1 MSDARFGAGA
11 RLRSGTMQDLGIEMI
26 SFFGMPPVPSVELAR
41 DLGCRHISLGLRQ
54 MDFDPHGYPRFSLR
68 DPALK
73 RELLAAMDDCGV
85 SISLGEGFLVAP
97 GAESRETW
105 AADLEL
111 MAGLG
116 VKRINSVS
124 FEPDRQRNIDQFGL
138 LAETAAG
145 FGIETLV
152 EFVPI
157 FSVPDLPAALDL
169 VRQVGRPD
177 FRILVDTMHVGRTG
191 ATAADLAAIDPAL
204 IGYIQLCDAPL
215 QPQNPGFMDPD
226 YMDEAMHQRQVPGE
240 GELPLLDMLAALP
253 RDRVIGLEIPLRSEA
268 LAGVGPRERLGRCV
282 AAARDLLARLD

>member
-1 MSDARFGAGA
+1 MA
-11 RLRSGTMQDLGIEMI
+11 DLGIEMI
-26 SFFGMPPVPSVELAR
+26 SVFGMPPVSFVELAR

-68 DPALK
+68 DPALR
-73 RELLAAMDDCGV
+73 REIVAAMDDCGV

-97 GAESRETW
+97 GADAREGW

-111 MAGLG
+111 MAELG
-116 VKRINSVS
+116 VPRINSVS

-157 FSVPDLPAALDL
+157 FAVADLPAAHDL

-215 QPQNPGFMDPD
+215 RPEIAD

-240 GELPLLDMLAALP
+240 GELPLLEMLAALP
-253 RDRVIGLEIPLRSEA
+253 RDRVVGLEIPLRSEA